1 MSQFS
6 PDRKMRRDDVED
18 EGWYRGGDDW
28 GSRDRDGNRFLMIIV
43 TKKTQFFHKNIFLIQ
58 C

>member
-1 MSQFS
+1 
-6 PDRKMRRDDVED
+6 MRRDDVEY

-28 GSRDRDGNRFLMIIV
+28 GSRDRDENRFLMIIV
-43 TKKTQFFHKNIFLIQ
+43 TKKTQFFTQKYFLIK